1 MAKKLVVLVGP
12 DEGRVI
18 PVEEETLLIGRSRA
32 AGVHLIDPHVSRV
45 HCQVQTDKNQSVLV
59 DFDSAGGTFVN
70 GVAIE
75 KHALKPG
82 DLIRI
87 GATRLQF
94 LDDYTGEA
102 AASAP
107 AKPVGSWA
115 RELVGQSFGHYE
127 VGRPL
132 ARGKDGYVFHGRDTR
147 SDLPIALKVLRADFA
162 ESERNVKH
170 FVDAMKTVMPLQHP
184 HLIKVYGAG
193 KAGPH
198 CWMAQEYVAG
208 DSLSAVIGRSEKAGR
223 LDWKV
228 VLRVGVYL
236 ARALEYAHSKE
247 LLHLNVTP
255 QNILVGKQPQET
267 KLTDLMLADAT
278 EEDPTKPISAAGLP
292 SEAFPY
298 MSPERTDRSG
308 ANGAKMDART
318 DIYSLGA
325 TLYAALAGKP
335 PFQADTVPELVEQ
348 IRLDSPASLKALS
361 ALVPDRF
368 TRILRHALAKRP
380 QDRPASATVMRT
392 ALEAIAKEISVSL

>member
-1 MAKKLVVLVGP
+1 
-12 DEGRVI
+12 
-18 PVEEETLLIGRSRA
+18 
-32 AGVHLIDPHVSRV
+32 
-45 HCQVQTDKNQSVLV
+45 
-59 DFDSAGGTFVN
+59 
-70 GVAIE
+70 
-75 KHALKPG
+75 
-82 DLIRI
+82 
-87 GATRLQF
+87 
-94 LDDYTGEA
+94 
-102 AASAP
+102 
-107 AKPVGSWA
+107 
-115 RELVGQSFGHYE
+115 
-127 VGRPL
+127 
-132 ARGKDGYVFHGRDTR
+132 
-147 SDLPIALKVLRADFA
+147 
-162 ESERNVKH
+162 
-170 FVDAMKTVMPLQHP
+170 
-184 HLIKVYGAG
+184 
-193 KAGPH
+193 
-198 CWMAQEYVAG
+198 MAQEYVAG
-208 DSLSAVIGRSEKAGR
+208 DSLSAVIGRSEKVGR

-255 QNILVGKQPQET
+255 QNILVGKQPQDT

-292 SEAFPY
+292 SEALPY
-298 MSPERTDRSG
+298 MSPERTDRG
-308 ANGAKMDART
+308 GAKMDART

-368 TRILRHALAKRP
+368 TRILRQSLAKRP